1 MLLPVSHIKFI
12 IILSIKKNRHLCR
25 EQIINMENTDKIIA
39 AMKKS
44 GKPVSAGQLVE
55 LTGMDRKEVD
65 KAMKVLKAE
74 GKISSPRNCFW
85 EPAK

>member
-1 MLLPVSHIKFI
+1 
-12 IILSIKKNRHLCR
+12 
-25 EQIINMENTDKIIA
+25 MENTDKIIA

-65 KAMKVLKAE
+65 KAMKTLKTE
-74 GKISSPRNCFW
+74 GKISSPKNCFW
-85 EPAK
+85 EPVN